1 MMRQFR
7 MALGMPAIALLGM
20 TQFFL
25 GCTAVDKESDQLS
38 KDVVVQAI
46 SKVERNSQTYTS
58 KKYQFAD
65 GKWGAIHLDEKGAK
79 VDRVPV
85 LSRNIIDPRLQAR
98 LKLQPGQPG
107 YIGPGEQVEVIFVL
121 PDEIEP
127 YRGPEAVIEV
137 ELGPEGEQVINI
149 NGDRATQHDLEVLQG
164 EWLDYADAAHNARLD
179 RRQRAIGKLV
189 EINGWTDQDARKAV
203 KQGAISLRRTVTGNE
218 LITLAERN
226 KGLVVS
232 IEPWIKEVDEL
243 ASAMAA
249 TNVQSW
255 AIDHGHDGSGMGV
268 YMREANG
275 TNCPSNASMN
285 TGLYTNMSSLGSSN
299 HADHVGNILATV
311 APAAHVYCDDQDFM
325 SSPGS
330 QSPRPWVANHSWGAD
345 DSGAYTTR
353 DRDFDTGIYDDGWA
367 VFKSAGNT
375 GGEISSP
382 GKAFNIIAVGNY
394 NDATTSMAA
403 SSAFTNPDTNAEKP
417 EIAAPGSVTTNAGNC
432 SGTSCAAPHA
442 AGFAADLVGKYSWL
456 RGQPARLKALM
467 MAGATDNIEGS
478 ARLSDKD
485 GAGGID
491 YRNSGYN
498 GTNTIWWGGNGSH
511 FDSNGIV
518 TTTRNFSAGQRYR
531 VALAWLV
538 PGSFAYS
545 PTSYHRH
552 GYTIN
557 MDLDLSIRDPRG
569 NTIAGSY
576 SWDNPFE
583 IVDFTAPTSGT
594 YTIRIH
600 RYANSGTGKIS
611 MAVHSQKVL

>member
-1 MMRQFR
+1 MRQFR
-7 MALGMPAIALLGM
+7 ISLGMPTVALLGI
-20 TQFFL
+20 TLFSL
-25 GCTAVDKESDQLS
+25 SCTAVDKQSGELP
-38 KDVVVQAI
+38 KDLVVQAI
-46 SKVERNSQTYTS
+46 SKVERNGQTYTS

-107 YIGPGEQVEVIFVL
+107 YIGPGDPVEVIFVL

-137 ELGPEGEQVINI
+137 ELGTEGEQVINI
-149 NGDRATQHDLEVLQG
+149 NGNRATERDFEVLKG
-164 EWLDYADAAHNARLD
+164 KWLDDADAAHKARLD

-189 EINGWTDQDARKAV
+189 EINGWTDQDAKKAV
-203 KQGAISLRRTVTGNE
+203 KRGAISLRRTVTGKE
-218 LITLAERN
+218 LSTLAQRN

-243 ASAMAA
+243 TSAMAA

-255 AIDHGHDGSGMGV
+255 AIDRGHDGSGMGV

-299 HADHVGNILATV
+299 HANHVGNILATV
-311 APAAHVYCDDQDFM
+311 APAAHVYCDDQNFM
-325 SSPGS
+325 SSTGS

-345 DSGAYTTR
+345 DSGAYTTG

-375 GGEISSP
+375 GGEITSP

-417 EIAAPGSVTTNAGNC
+417 
-432 SGTSCAAPHA
+432 
-442 AGFAADLVGKYSWL
+442 
-456 RGQPARLKALM
+456 
-467 MAGATDNIEGS
+467 
-478 ARLSDKD
+478 
-485 GAGGID
+485 
-491 YRNSGYN
+491 
-498 GTNTIWWGGNGSH
+498 
-511 FDSNGIV
+511 
-518 TTTRNFSAGQRYR
+518 
-531 VALAWLV
+531 
-538 PGSFAYS
+538 
-545 PTSYHRH
+545 
-552 GYTIN
+552 
-557 MDLDLSIRDPRG
+557 
-569 NTIAGSY
+569 
-576 SWDNPFE
+576 
-583 IVDFTAPTSGT
+583 
-594 YTIRIH
+594 
-600 RYANSGTGKIS
+600 
-611 MAVHSQKVL
+611 